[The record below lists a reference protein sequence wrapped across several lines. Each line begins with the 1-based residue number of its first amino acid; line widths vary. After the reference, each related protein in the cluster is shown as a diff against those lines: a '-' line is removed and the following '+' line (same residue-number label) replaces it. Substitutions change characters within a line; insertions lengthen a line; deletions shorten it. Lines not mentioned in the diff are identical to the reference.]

1 MFTSALVRGC
11 VVLDKPIV
19 EKPCI
24 YGRESELYLRLV
36 CPQSEAYCDYLHL
49 LWLRKSKKMDPS
61 YTVILDNDK
70 FNKREYVVQV
80 LMKIIPGMPVEKTQ

>member
-1 MFTSALVRGC
+1 MTTITTLNGRITGPISRSLLTWLLPPRSSSTTSAN
-11 VVLDKPIV
+11 
-19 EKPCI
+19 
-24 YGRESELYLRLV
+24 STN
-36 CPQSEAYCDYLHL
+36 AT
-49 LWLRKSKKMDPS
+49 WKSKKMDPS

>member
-1 MFTSALVRGC
+1 MH
-11 VVLDKPIV
+11 
-19 EKPCI
+19 
-24 YGRESELYLRLV
+24 GRESELY
-36 CPQSEAYCDYLHL
+36 
-49 LWLRKSKKMDPS
+49 LRKSKKMDPS